1 MNKMPKINMIE
12 LFFAIG
18 EETVEQMQQKYA
30 EDMKEYCLAQIKA
43 EQLQKEKKLNLRHS
57 EEKAQL
63 KKDTYKKCIIIASIV
78 LILVTLIT
86 GFVCYNKG
94 YKDNQSYAKDGSPIV
109 YITKS
114 GEKYHLKRC
123 KYASNGIEIS
133 QTQATD
139 RHYLPCSK
147 CKPNKYLK

>member
-1 MNKMPKINMIE
+1 MDKIPKIDIDAY
-12 LFFAIG
+12 FFADD
-18 EETVEQMQQKYA
+18 ETVEHAQQKYA
-30 EDMKEYCLAQIKA
+30 EDMKEYCMAQIKS
-43 EQLQKEKKLNLRHS
+43 EQIQKEKKLNIRHS

-63 KKDTYKKCIIIASIV
+63 KKDIYKKCIIIASIV
-78 LILVTLIT
+78 LIGVTLIT
-86 GFVCYNKG
+86 GFTCYNKG

-109 YITKS
+109 YVTKS
-114 GEKYHLKRC
+114 GSKYHLKRC